1 MTRRRWSSGGSRGT
15 VRPNPDL
22 TPAPRRVRRV
32 SLFLP
37 LSPSLSL
44 SPPSPPLPLPKSLPF
59 SCASPPVHR
68 VRPRTNAVPTRKG
81 GRDTL
86 YHGQHSA
93 SSWPSLFLAN
103 FPVYTRVFRAARGG
117 NRLVVATGR
126 EQERERDDAGCWQIK
141 KMDAS
146 HPSTHPALKRSWAWS

>member
-1 MTRRRWSSGGSRGT
+1 MYTALYTATSLYTATCHCTLGNQVHATPPS
-15 VRPNPDL
+15 VR
-22 TPAPRRVRRV
+22 TEA
-32 SLFLP
+32 SAAGLP

-126 EQERERDDAGCWQIK
+126 ERARERDDAGC
-141 KMDAS
+141 
-146 HPSTHPALKRSWAWS
+146 